1 MTKLASIK
9 WATCASSTPTS
20 EVWTKIVPMG
30 EVDFVSV
37 LALNGTAHNNT
48 ENWTFPL
55 FVVRLSLTLI
65 PLLANLNT
73 NI

>member
-1 MTKLASIK
+1 MAQNRSN
-9 WATCASSTPTS
+9 
-20 EVWTKIVPMG
+20 G
-30 EVDFVSV
+30 ETDFVSV

>member
-1 MTKLASIK
+1 M
-9 WATCASSTPTS
+9 
-20 EVWTKIVPMG
+20 
-30 EVDFVSV
+30 

-65 PLLANLNT
+65 PLLAPKKNRKFKNSFSPPVKIYT
-73 NI
+73 SRNINSMTIIQFFPKNFK

>member
-1 MTKLASIK
+1 MDQNRSN
-9 WATCASSTPTS
+9 
-20 EVWTKIVPMG
+20 G
-30 EVDFVSV
+30 EADFVSV

-73 NI
+73 NILGMNEYRSRGRRASPEKKQEV